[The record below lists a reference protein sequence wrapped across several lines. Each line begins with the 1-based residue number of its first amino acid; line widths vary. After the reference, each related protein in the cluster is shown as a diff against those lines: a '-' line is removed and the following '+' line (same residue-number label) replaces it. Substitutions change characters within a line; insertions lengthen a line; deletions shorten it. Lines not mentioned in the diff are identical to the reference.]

1 NESARISQPQLIALN
16 AITPERELIPEDTV
30 QLFQNWGFILVS
42 PVAGRTPPF
51 VDSVRLG
58 SEAARLGLLPDDLI
72 VMVNNHLTPSLSA
85 VESQIHQTAES
96 EPIILTVERQMTLID
111 FAFPQK
117 KKQ

>member
-1 NESARISQPQLIALN
+1 MPN
-16 AITPERELIPEDTV
+16 AIAPEREMIPEDTV
-30 QLFQNWGFILVS
+30 PLFQHWGFILVPS
-42 PVAGRTPPF
+42 VAGRTPPF

-58 SEAARLGLLPDDLI
+58 SEAAQLGLMPDDLI

-85 VESQIHQTAES
+85 VEYQIHQAVEG

-111 FAFPQK
+111 FTFTKK